1 MIAVFALILR
11 LTGAPAEDA
20 PDLSPEARLHNERGI
35 AQIVAGDYLAGVA
48 ELERAYAQMP
58 DPLRDRVGR
67 SELLG
72 SIRGALNHLHATT
85 GDAAHLRR
93 LNAHLLRH
101 LEALL
106 VALGDAATDADV
118 AGTLVALRQVEAQ
131 LAREPP
137 LMPVVSLPAPSPRP
151 RPVVTPRPA
160 PPMPVPAD
168 GPTRREL
175 RIAGGVSLGIGAALL
190 GVMAYGIAA
199 EQRHGRASRTID
211 DAIDGRAITP
221 AEHAELTAHLDR
233 ARASRRIALATGLP
247 SAALSVLGVA
257 LLAPHRT
264 RPARARTTL
273 SLAPWWLPAGAGL
286 TLRLPL
292 R

>member
-1 MIAVFALILR
+1 MR
-11 LTGAPAEDA
+11 MQ
-20 PDLSPEARLHNERGI
+20 RERG
-35 AQIVAGDYLAGVA
+35 
-48 ELERAYAQMP
+48 RAH
-58 DPLRDRVGR
+58 LRDRVHRRQGR
-67 SELLG
+67 
-72 SIRGALNHLHATT
+72 RY
-85 GDAAHLRR
+85 
-93 LNAHLLRH
+93 RH
-101 LEALL
+101 LNKH
-106 VALGDAATDADV
+106 DAATAADV

-233 ARASRRIALATGLP
+233 ARASRRLALATGLP

-257 LLAPHRT
+257 LLAPHHRT
-264 RPARARTTL
+264 RPARTRTTL